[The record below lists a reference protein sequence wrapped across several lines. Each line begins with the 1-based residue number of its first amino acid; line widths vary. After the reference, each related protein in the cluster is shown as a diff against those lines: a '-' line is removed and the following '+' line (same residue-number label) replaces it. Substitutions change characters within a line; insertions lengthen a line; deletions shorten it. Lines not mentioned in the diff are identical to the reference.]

1 MDGLNKQE
9 IEYRQNNGMVNN
21 ENIKNSRTVK
31 QIILSNTITLFNI
44 LNLTLLVLVLT
55 TGSFINTTFVF
66 TIIFNTLISIFQ
78 EIKAKKIIDKLSI
91 GKHTLKV
98 VFSDGGQAT
107 TIFNVAKTT
116 VPVENPNTLDN
127 VMIYIVSG
135 ILSIIGI
142 TGTITFYK
150 RKQKN

>member
-78 EIKAKKIIDKLSI
+78 EIKAKKII
-91 GKHTLKV
+91 LKT
-98 VFSDGGQAT
+98 ST
-107 TIFNVAKTT
+107 RWYRLIF
-116 VPVENPNTLDN
+116 
-127 VMIYIVSG
+127 
-135 ILSIIGI
+135 
-142 TGTITFYK
+142 
-150 RKQKN
+150 

>member
-91 GKHTLKV
+91 GTKSKVKVIKYKHKSTKKRER
-98 VFSDGGQAT
+98 
-107 TIFNVAKTT
+107 I
-116 VPVENPNTLDN
+116 
-127 VMIYIVSG
+127 IYS
-135 ILSIIGI
+135 
-142 TGTITFYK
+142 FP
-150 RKQKN
+150 

>member
-9 IEYRQNNGMVNN
+9 IEYRQNNGMINN

-91 GKHTLKV
+91 GTKSKV
-98 VFSDGGQAT
+98 KV
-107 TIFNVAKTT
+107 IR
-116 VPVENPNTLDN
+116 E
-127 VMIYIVSG
+127 G
-135 ILSIIGI
+135 ILKEIEPEEILLAYVSLFIDD
-142 TGTITFYK
+142 TLA
-150 RKQKN
+150 